1 LAKLNHN
8 SGSPWR
14 LNTGAPMTILDP
26 ITGELV
32 TISVPRPRPR
42 GGAR

>member
-1 LAKLNHN
+1 
-8 SGSPWR
+8 
-14 LNTGAPMTILDP
+14 MTILDP
-26 ITGELV
+26 TTGELV